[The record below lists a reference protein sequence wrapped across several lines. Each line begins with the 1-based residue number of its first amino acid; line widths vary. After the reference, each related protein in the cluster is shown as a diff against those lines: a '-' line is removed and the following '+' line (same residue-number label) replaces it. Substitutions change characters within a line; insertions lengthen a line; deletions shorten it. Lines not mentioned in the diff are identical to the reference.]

1 MSARE
6 KRLRIIRSSDIH
18 VVVMAVQEM
27 AKQIGM
33 NTGASA
39 ALSMAVSEL
48 STNII
53 KYAKSGIVT
62 TRAVRNRDQPGI
74 EVLVQNHGPGIEDIE
89 LAMIDNVST
98 SGTLGLGLP
107 GAKRLVD
114 EFEISSQTG
123 KRTRVRVVKWG

>member
-1 MSARE
+1 
-6 KRLRIIRSSDIH
+6 
-18 VVVMAVQEM
+18 MAVQEM

-39 ALSMAVSEL
+39 ALSTAVSEL

>member
-33 NTGASA
+33 
-39 ALSMAVSEL
+39 
-48 STNII
+48 NII